1 MAYESNSDFDYSLEL
16 LDEAISSY
24 LKVKEYYSKGTV
36 PDGELKII
44 DTREE
49 MKDFLSYFKRKIKTM
64 AKGLDGK
71 FLHYGIR
78 KEDLDLIRTLCE
90 KHEIDFDWMSEEILR
105 KYHAAKVDKIEMND
119 EDTEKIIA
127 EAISQ
132 IK

>member
-1 MAYESNSDFDYSLEL
+1 
-16 LDEAISSY
+16 
-24 LKVKEYYSKGTV
+24 
-36 PDGELKII
+36 
-44 DTREE
+44 
-49 MKDFLSYFKRKIKTM
+49 M

-105 KYHAAKVDKIEMND
+105 KYHAAKVDKIEMNY
-119 EDTEKIIA
+119 EDTEKIIT

>member
-1 MAYESNSDFDYSLEL
+1 
-16 LDEAISSY
+16 
-24 LKVKEYYSKGTV
+24 
-36 PDGELKII
+36 
-44 DTREE
+44 
-49 MKDFLSYFKRKIKTM
+49 M

-78 KEDLDLIRTLCE
+78 KEDLDLIRTLFE

>member
-1 MAYESNSDFDYSLEL
+1 
-16 LDEAISSY
+16 
-24 LKVKEYYSKGTV
+24 
-36 PDGELKII
+36 
-44 DTREE
+44 
-49 MKDFLSYFKRKIKTM
+49 M

-90 KHEIDFDWMSEEILR
+90 KHEIDFDWMREDILR
-105 KYHAAKVDKIEMND
+105 NSHAATVDKIEMND